1 MKISFIIPAYNEER
15 YIGQCL
21 ESILLELKD
30 SDHDYEIIVVNNASL
45 DNTKKEAEK
54 FSSVKVFDEPRK
66 GTNFARQKGL
76 DSTKGEYLAYLDADT
91 KIPRG
96 WIKYAEKA
104 FKESSEMVSLSGP
117 YKYYDIPKLK
127 GIVLNALWKTTA
139 PVTYKMLG
147 YMVLGGNFIV
157 KKDSLLSVGGFNT
170 DIKFYGDDMDT
181 AKRLNN
187 VGKVVF
193 DMNFYNYSSS
203 RRFLNQ
209 GVVRLCFKYALNL
222 IWVVLF
228 NKPFNKN
235 GAL

>member
-1 MKISFIIPAYNEER
+1 MNISFIIPAYNEEK

-21 ESILLELKD
+21 ESIITEVKN
-30 SDHDYEIIVVNNASL
+30 SNHNYEIIVVNNASL
-45 DNTKKEAEK
+45 DNTKIEAEK
-54 FSSVKVFDEPRK
+54 FSGVKVFDEPRK

-76 DSTKGEYLAYLDADT
+76 DFTKGEYLAYLDADT
-91 KIPRG
+91 KIPQG

-104 FKESSEMVSLSGP
+104 FKENSEMVSLSGP

-127 GIVLNALWKTTA
+127 GIVLSGLWKTTA

-147 YMVLGGNFIV
+147 YMILGGNFIV

-187 VGKVVF
+187 AGKVVF

-209 GVVRLCFKYALNL
+209 GVTKLCFKYAVNL

-228 NKPFNKN
+228 NKPFSKN